1 MFHRT
6 RMSAEERFVRSKL
19 AKIIHDKS
27 YIEGSL
33 LESKITCGNK
43 NCKCAKGK
51 KHPVLYLAYK
61 ESKGRKMLFIPRTL
75 HADIRLAVASYKE
88 ARKLSYMIATANLK
102 RILRIK

>member
-1 MFHRT
+1 MYHRT
-6 RMSAEERFVRSKL
+6 SMSAEERFARSKL

-43 NCKCAKGK
+43 NCKCAKGE

-61 ESKGRKMLFIPRTL
+61 EGADRKMLFIPRTL
-75 HADIRLAVASYKE
+75 RADMRLAVASYKE
-88 ARKLSYMIATANLK
+88 ARKLSHMISTANLK
-102 RILRIK
+102 RILRMK